1 MNGKKVFGDYQTP
14 YDFAQKV
21 CKLINYKYQ
30 RPLTVLEP
38 TCGIGSFLKASLLF
52 NAQIYYGIEINPLYC
67 KQCKLQF
74 TDERI
79 KIINA
84 DIFNYD
90 LKSLLHNLDEILVI
104 GNPPWVTNSDLSKQN
119 ATNVPHKANIK
130 ALNGFDAIT
139 GASNFDICEYII
151 LQMIELIQEKKSIL
165 AMLCKTSVARNV
177 FRELNRRN
185 IKYNSFSIYKFN
197 AQKVFNIGAAACLL
211 AIEFNYSDD
220 NIQKPCDIY
229 DFENFESPIER
240 LNYSN
245 GKILNLSLSDENFS
259 GKSCFEWRQGVKHD
273 CSKVMELS
281 FDGNFFINGNNEKV
295 DIEKEYVFPLIKS
308 SMFKKAII
316 NVFSKY
322 VIVTQT
328 KIKEDTQSIKNI
340 APKTWQYLYKH
351 LENFEK
357 RKSSIYKN
365 SPLFSMFGIGDYS
378 FAKYKVGISG
388 FYKNPFFALLDGRN
402 KPIMTDDTSYFI
414 TFDNYDMAYM
424 AMLCLNNKK
433 VNKYLTQ
440 ISFQDAK
447 RPYTKQILNNLDFE
461 KIVNAISFSD
471 IIQTETGLELQRYAQ
486 MSMHDD
492 FKRYIKEKSNT
503 QNSF

>member
-21 CKLINYKYQ
+21 CKLINCKYQ

-38 TCGIGSFLKASLLF
+38 TCGTGSFLKASLLF
-52 NAQIYYGIEINPLYC
+52 NAQIYYGIEINPFYC
-67 KQCKLQF
+67 HQCKLQII
-74 TDERI
+74 DERI

-90 LKSLLHNLDEILVI
+90 LRSLLHNLDEILVI

-119 ATNVPHKANIK
+119 ATNALRKANIK

-165 AMLCKTSVARNV
+165 AMLCKTSVARNI

-185 IKYNSFSIYKFN
+185 IKYDSFSIYKFN
-197 AQKVFNIGAAACLL
+197 AQKIFNIGAAACLL
-211 AIEFNYSDD
+211 AIEFNYSNN
-220 NIQKPCDIY
+220 NIQKPCNVY
-229 DFENFESPIER
+229 DFENFESPIEI

-245 GKILNLSLSDENFS
+245 GKILNFSLLEDNFY

-273 CSKVMELS
+273 CSKIMELT
-281 FDGNFFINGNNEKV
+281 FNGNCFINGNNEIV

-308 SMFKKAII
+308 SMFKQAVIK
-316 NVFSKY
+316 VFSKY

-328 KIKEDTQSIKNI
+328 KIKEDTQPIKNV
-340 APKTWQYLYKH
+340 APKTWQYLYRH

-388 FYKNPFFALLDGRN
+388 FYKNPFFALLDGSD

-414 TFDNYDMAYM
+414 SFDNYDIAYL
-424 AMLCLNNKK
+424 AMLFLNNRK
-433 VNKYLTQ
+433 VKQYLTQ

-447 RPYTKQILNNLDFE
+447 RPYTKQILNNLDFQ
-461 KIVNAISFSD
+461 KIIEIISFDD
-471 IIQTETGLELQRYAQ
+471 IIQTETELELQHYAE
-486 MSMHDD
+486 MFMYYE
-492 FKRYIKEKSNT
+492 FKYYIKEKYNI
-503 QNSF
+503 

>member
-1 MNGKKVFGDYQTP
+1 
-14 YDFAQKV
+14 
-21 CKLINYKYQ
+21 
-30 RPLTVLEP
+30 
-38 TCGIGSFLKASLLF
+38 
-52 NAQIYYGIEINPLYC
+52 
-67 KQCKLQF
+67 
-74 TDERI
+74 
-79 KIINA
+79 
-84 DIFNYD
+84 
-90 LKSLLHNLDEILVI
+90 
-104 GNPPWVTNSDLSKQN
+104 
-119 ATNVPHKANIK
+119 
-130 ALNGFDAIT
+130 
-139 GASNFDICEYII
+139 
-151 LQMIELIQEKKSIL
+151 
-165 AMLCKTSVARNV
+165 
-177 FRELNRRN
+177 
-185 IKYNSFSIYKFN
+185 
-197 AQKVFNIGAAACLL
+197 
-211 AIEFNYSDD
+211 
-220 NIQKPCDIY
+220 
-229 DFENFESPIER
+229 
-240 LNYSN
+240 
-245 GKILNLSLSDENFS
+245 
-259 GKSCFEWRQGVKHD
+259 
-273 CSKVMELS
+273 
-281 FDGNFFINGNNEKV
+281 
-295 DIEKEYVFPLIKS
+295 
-308 SMFKKAII
+308 MFKKAII